1 MSRNVVPQWVTQS
14 FVRSAIAVGATS
26 PRDDIER
33 VCYHLIE
40 LWSSPGRTYHDTQ
53 HLFDHLARIDA
64 LAAEAHDADVVR
76 LAAWG
81 HGLVFSTD
89 GQAIYT
95 RNGGE
100 DRGASAALAAKHF
113 LDLGI
118 PPQTVEAIRELI
130 GHMRRHPLPLPESGI
145 YEAEDMDLLVLTD
158 AHLGSLASQ
167 PQKYKKYMEKVR
179 EEYAHIPD
187 IHFLEARLEV
197 VTRLLDR
204 RRIYTTPLAAQ
215 WEDSARQ
222 NLQLERQ
229 RLLAKLE
236 KVNTGLIPV
245 IRVDDNG
252 NPIPPVTLSESV
264 ATATALTEPTSPTP
278 TSAEP
283 TGPTVPFGAC
293 AEEVEVPASG
303 IDEPAAGGVVAGG
316 DATSGVVAGEAA
328 VDRAVDAGSRETPVA
343 AEGGSGLA
351 PAGASASVPAPAAP
365 ATATDPAHT
374 GDTSSLE
381 DKPLAPNPEQAQPS
395 TSTDPDGPL
404 EAGPDGIEPRTSL
417 TEPPTSELA
426 WIKEDAASGDSAVS
440 GDEPGSAAHHGEPP
454 AEPDVSSTEPTVS
467 SAGQAVPPAEPTR
480 TSEAGNDAENNA
492 EALESPDEP
501 GDVTAE
507 PRATTPGAAPSQTV
521 HQGSSLEEVSEDLEP
536 GSPRRALTAEEVKQ
550 ARRDEIARATR
561 EKIERAKDKDAE
573 RRDFGG
579 EFPRSLVE

>member
-89 GQAIYT
+89 GQALYT

-130 GHMRRHPLPLPESGI
+130 GHMRRHPLPMPESGM

-158 AHLGSLASQ
+158 AHLGALACQ
-167 PQKYKKYMEKVR
+167 PQKYKKYMEKIR
-179 EEYAHIPD
+179 QEYAHIPD

-264 ATATALTEPTSPTP
+264 ASATALTEPTSPTP

-293 AEEVEVPASG
+293 AAEVEVPASG
-303 IDEPAAGGVVAGG
+303 IGEPAAGGVI
-316 DATSGVVAGEAA
+316 AGEAD

-343 AEGGSGLA
+343 AVGGPGLA

-365 ATATDPAHT
+365 ATATDPART
-374 GDTSSLE
+374 SDASSLE
-381 DKPLAPNPEQAQPS
+381 DKPLPPDPEQAQPS

-404 EAGPDGIEPRTSL
+404 EAGPDGVEPRTSL
-417 TEPPTSELA
+417 TESPTSELA
-426 WIKEDAASGDSAVS
+426 WIKEDAASGDFAVS
-440 GDEPGSAAHHGEPP
+440 GDKPGSSGQHDEPP
-454 AEPDVSSTEPTVS
+454 AEPAVS
-467 SAGQAVPPAEPTR
+467 SAEQAEPPAAPTPA
-480 TSEAGNDAENNA
+480 SEAENNA

-507 PRATTPGAAPSQTV
+507 PRAATPGAAPSQTV
-521 HQGSSLEEVSEDLEP
+521 HQGSSLEEASEDLEP

-561 EKIERAKDKDAE
+561 EKIERAKDKDTE